1 MSTEELLERALAAA
15 EEATAL
21 GHSINADYKI
31 VTDMLRQAEQ
41 DKGDA
46 LDALRE
52 LAHAYEAD
60 AGNDSIALTYAYAV
74 IKRLS

>member
-1 MSTEELLERALAAA
+1 MTKLLA
-15 EEATAL
+15 
-21 GHSINADYKI
+21 
-31 VTDMLRQAEQ
+31 DMLQQAES
-41 DKGDA
+41 DKEAA

-60 AGNDSIALTYAYAV
+60 AGNDSFALTYAYAV